1 MVGTVRMKKKGWI
14 RETWPRENCRDP
26 VAHLNRKGASGER
39 GWAGWR
45 IRLPATAAGGPL
57 SPPVPESVTVFPQ
70 PHSSLTLCLLSTSRM
85 SKGKGSGRPSGPGPV
100 FRDQGGNRTP
110 WEGGPILGEPRFHKG
125 AQGVGEPI
133 KKGLKYQA
141 ALGPFSAVNS
151 FQSLSC
157 VRLCDPM
164 DYSTPGLP
172 VYHQLPEFTQT
183 HIH

>member
-1 MVGTVRMKKKGWI
+1 MVGTARMKKKGWI
-14 RETWPRENCRDP
+14 RETWPRGNCRDP

-45 IRLPATAAGGPL
+45 TRLPAPPPQAVLCLLQSPNL
-57 SPPVPESVTVFPQ
+57 SQFFSQ
-70 PHSSLTLCLLSTSRM
+70 SHSSLTLCLLSASRM

-151 FQSLSC
+151 FQSLSR
-157 VRLCDPM
+157 V
-164 DYSTPGLP
+164 
-172 VYHQLPEFTQT
+172 
-183 HIH
+183 